1 MASDLLALLDTLDG
15 LHKATTSGEWRSTW
29 DDPVVNG
36 DDDSQA
42 TIETMDP
49 HATGLDKG
57 IVQVLWFNGHHAGCT
72 RENAASIAALHNA
85 YPHLAQALR
94 TALTPTTDGEREA
107 VAALA
112 KTEEPPRHVHSWRLV
127 CDRGHEVAGSSAETE
142 PPHWA
147 TWSTRCEECD
157 YNFADEN
164 AYDFTVTHHE
174 WDVTPDQKVD
184 AAHLRTALALLATER
199 AKAADAARERD
210 ELRAALL
217 NESGQGDPPSEGWAF
232 ADPDPLGAKPC
243 DYGMEFRVWMKGD
256 VLLRRTDHTPAWRTY
271 RLNEGWC
278 AVAFGPAYDTA
289 REAMKAADAHTKVTP

>member
-1 MASDLLALLDTLDG
+1 MTDTKATPTDRLLA
-15 LHKATTSGEWRSTW
+15 
-29 DDPVVNG
+29 
-36 DDDSQA
+36 
-42 TIETMDP
+42 
-49 HATGLDKG
+49 GLDAMG
-57 IVQVLWFNGHHAGCT
+57 AAYNMPPGTTAG
-72 RENAASIAALHNA
+72 RLMLDAAKEIR
-85 YPHLAQALR
+85 ALR
-94 TALTPTTDGEREA
+94 TALTPTTDGERE
-107 VAALA
+107 VREALA
-112 KTEEPPRHVHSWRLV
+112 KVDHTTSCGAVVRPGWACGLV
-127 CDRGHEVAGSSAETE
+127 KGHEGACGTYVYGV
-142 PPHWA
+142 
-147 TWSTRCEECD
+147 RC
-157 YNFADEN
+157 
-164 AYDFTVTHHE
+164 HE
-174 WDVTPDQKVD
+174 WRE
-184 AAHLRTALALLATER
+184 HLRTALALLATER

>member
-15 LHKATTSGEWRSTW
+15 LHKAATDSTRF
-29 DDPVVNG
+29 
-36 DDDSQA
+36 
-42 TIETMDP
+42 
-49 HATGLDKG
+49 HATKRYDFGESAYA
-57 IVQVLWFNGHHAGCT
+57 LWP
-72 RENAASIAALHNA
+72 ALST
-85 YPHLAQALR
+85 ALR

-107 VAALA
+107 REALF
-112 KTEEPPRHVHSWRLV
+112 
-127 CDRGHEVAGSSAETE
+127 
-142 PPHWA
+142 
-147 TWSTRCEECD
+147 
-157 YNFADEN
+157 FADR
-164 AYDFTVTHHE
+164 DH
-174 WDVTPDQKVD
+174 
-184 AAHLRTALALLATER
+184 AAGFRCVPEPIHRALSTALNLLATER

-289 REAMKAADAHTKVTP
+289 REAMKAADAPTKVTP

>member
-1 MASDLLALLDTLDG
+1 MTDTKATPTDRLLA
-15 LHKATTSGEWRSTW
+15 
-29 DDPVVNG
+29 
-36 DDDSQA
+36 
-42 TIETMDP
+42 
-49 HATGLDKG
+49 GLDAMG
-57 IVQVLWFNGHHAGCT
+57 AAYNMPPGTTAG
-72 RENAASIAALHNA
+72 RLMLDAAKEIR
-85 YPHLAQALR
+85 ALR

-107 VAALA
+107 REALF
-112 KTEEPPRHVHSWRLV
+112 
-127 CDRGHEVAGSSAETE
+127 
-142 PPHWA
+142 
-147 TWSTRCEECD
+147 
-157 YNFADEN
+157 FADR
-164 AYDFTVTHHE
+164 DH
-174 WDVTPDQKVD
+174 
-184 AAHLRTALALLATER
+184 AAGFRCVPEPIHRALSTALNLLAAER

-217 NESGQGDPPSEGWAF
+217 NERGEGEPPSEGWAF

>member
-107 VAALA
+107 REALF
-112 KTEEPPRHVHSWRLV
+112 
-127 CDRGHEVAGSSAETE
+127 
-142 PPHWA
+142 
-147 TWSTRCEECD
+147 
-157 YNFADEN
+157 FADR
-164 AYDFTVTHHE
+164 DH
-174 WDVTPDQKVD
+174 
-184 AAHLRTALALLATER
+184 AAGFRCVPEPIHRALSTALNLLATER
-199 AKAADAARERD
+199 AKAADAARERAAIVAD
-210 ELRAALL
+210 LREAARGIRSAPGSAVLL
-217 NESGQGDPPSEGWAF
+217 LVNGAVADAFVSAADRYESG
-232 ADPDPLGAKPC
+232 
-243 DYGMEFRVWMKGD
+243 
-256 VLLRRTDHTPAWRTY
+256 
-271 RLNEGWC
+271 
-278 AVAFGPAYDTA
+278 
-289 REAMKAADAHTKVTP
+289 AHTKVTP

>member
-1 MASDLLALLDTLDG
+1 MADLLALLDTLDG

-107 VAALA
+107 REALF
-112 KTEEPPRHVHSWRLV
+112 
-127 CDRGHEVAGSSAETE
+127 
-142 PPHWA
+142 
-147 TWSTRCEECD
+147 
-157 YNFADEN
+157 FADR
-164 AYDFTVTHHE
+164 DH
-174 WDVTPDQKVD
+174 
-184 AAHLRTALALLATER
+184 AAGFRCVPEPIHRALSTALNLLAAER

-217 NESGQGDPPSEGWAF
+217 NESGQGDPPSEGWVF

-289 REAMKAADAHTKVTP
+289 REAMKAADAADAIERGAHTKVTP

>member
-15 LHKATTSGEWRSTW
+15 LHKDASPGEWRYSVDKCWWPGKHGAEPITTPQEAVFGDGVRPCLALTGEA
-29 DDPVVNG
+29 DDP
-36 DDDSQA
+36 Q
-42 TIETMDP
+42 
-49 HATGLDKG
+49 
-57 IVQVLWFNGHHAGCT
+57 
-72 RENAASIAALHNA
+72 SIADGRWIAAAKNA

-107 VAALA
+107 REALF
-112 KTEEPPRHVHSWRLV
+112 
-127 CDRGHEVAGSSAETE
+127 
-142 PPHWA
+142 
-147 TWSTRCEECD
+147 
-157 YNFADEN
+157 FADR
-164 AYDFTVTHHE
+164 DH
-174 WDVTPDQKVD
+174 
-184 AAHLRTALALLATER
+184 AAGFRCVPEPIHRALSTALNLLATER

-232 ADPDPLGAKPC
+232 ADPDPLGPKPC

-289 REAMKAADAHTKVTP
+289 REAMKAADAADAIERGAHTKVTP